1 MVICRHVNDAMPSV
15 LLTEPFPS
23 ILRCE
28 NKLFEIDRAFR
39 GVFRVENVVQVNITD
54 EGLYTMFHVGDDGT
68 VNETWHD
75 RWKPD
80 LNTVINMADEY
91 RLRVESAAVLAP
103 IIDTSKKVA
112 LELMAAGCASVAGD
126 ARLQRK
132 ARLLE
137 ATLLSAMELMDME
150 ES

>member
-1 MVICRHVNDAMPSV
+1 M
-15 LLTEPFPS
+15 
-23 ILRCE
+23 
-28 NKLFEIDRAFR
+28 
-39 GVFRVENVVQVNITD
+39 ENVVQVNITD
-54 EGLYTMFHVGDDGT
+54 EGLYTMFQVGDDGT

-91 RLRVESAAVLAP
+91 RLRSAAVLAP

-137 ATLLSAMELMDME
+137 TTLLSAMELMDME
-150 ES
+150 EEQSTL

>member
-54 EGLYTMFHVGDDGT
+54 EGLYTMFQVGEI

-91 RLRVESAAVLAP
+91 RLRSAAVLAP

-137 ATLLSAMELMDME
+137 TTLLSAMELMDME

>member
-54 EGLYTMFHVGDDGT
+54 EGLYTMFQVGEI

-80 LNTVINMADEY
+80 LQTVINMADEY
-91 RLRVESAAVLAP
+91 RLRSAAVLAP

-112 LELMAAGCASVAGD
+112 LELMAAGGASIAGD

-132 ARLLE
+132 AKLLE
-137 ATLLSAMELMDME
+137 TTLLSAMELMDME
-150 ES
+150 IEES

>member
-1 MVICRHVNDAMPSV
+1 M
-15 LLTEPFPS
+15 LTEPFPR

-54 EGLYTMFHVGDDGT
+54 EGLYTMFQVGEI

-80 LNTVINMADEY
+80 LQTVINMADEY
-91 RLRVESAAVLAP
+91 RLRSAAVLAP

-112 LELMAAGCASVAGD
+112 LELMAAGGALAGN

-132 ARLLE
+132 AKLLE
-137 ATLLSAMELMDME
+137 TTLLSAMELMDME
-150 ES
+150 MEES

>member
-1 MVICRHVNDAMPSV
+1 MVICRHVNDAMLSV

-54 EGLYTMFHVGDDGT
+54 EGLYTMFQVGEI

-91 RLRVESAAVLAP
+91 RLRSAAVLAP

-137 ATLLSAMELMDME
+137 TTLLSAMELMDME